1 MRGYS
6 KGGESQMSINY
17 LFNTWRVS
25 ENQAPVFSQKSYNL
39 LRINTESKG
48 YTGEILGAILFL
60 HYVKGLT
67 VSEIRKTPIGYTIPY
82 VHIKSILK
90 GSFNPKA
97 YNLFMDM
104 LNTEPEMLDNLFN
117 KDKKINA

>member
-1 MRGYS
+1 
-6 KGGESQMSINY
+6 MSIHY

-25 ENQAPVFSQKSYNL
+25 ENQASVFSQKSYNL

-67 VSEIRKTPIGYTIPY
+67 ASEIRKTPIGYTIPS

-97 YNLFMDM
+97 YNLFMD
-104 LNTEPEMLDNLFN
+104 LLETEPEMLDNLFN
-117 KDKKINA
+117 TNIKW